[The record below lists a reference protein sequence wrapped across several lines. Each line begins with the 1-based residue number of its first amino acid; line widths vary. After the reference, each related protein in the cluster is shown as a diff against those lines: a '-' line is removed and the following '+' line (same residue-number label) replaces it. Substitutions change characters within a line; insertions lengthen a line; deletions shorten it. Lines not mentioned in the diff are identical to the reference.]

1 MRDLIKFFSNVLLLI
16 VLSTISIFSQK
27 QFEGKVNIKFT
38 DKDGTRLMDYLLKEN
53 KTRMEWKDNKGKVE
67 SAIITDKPA
76 MKVFIL
82 MPKNK
87 SYIEHTIEIT
97 KEDEKEVIEK
107 TIKKM
112 QFTNERKNINGFNCQ
127 KVILKGEENVETWV
141 TKDIKGFSLNQGP
154 NGGANMPEWY
164 SEIANAGYFTILA
177 IDKDKNGKEESR
189 LEVTSVEKKNIR

>member
-27 QFEGKVNIKFT
+27 QFEGKVNMKFT

-97 KEDEKEVIEK
+97 KEDMK
-107 TIKKM
+107 
-112 QFTNERKNINGFNCQ
+112 R
-127 KVILKGEENVETWV
+127 
-141 TKDIKGFSLNQGP
+141 
-154 NGGANMPEWY
+154 
-164 SEIANAGYFTILA
+164 
-177 IDKDKNGKEESR
+177 R
-189 LEVTSVEKKNIR
+189 